1 MKYFLTLVSVF
12 KNEAMILE
20 EWINHY
26 IKEGVEHFYLVNN
39 GSDDNFMD
47 IIDKYSNIITLV
59 NDNYRQEKHTLV
71 YLMNKHF
78 LNKIKLEADWVITC
92 DIDEYMYN
100 KHNYKTIKH
109 FLNNKGQVK
118 NDIGT
123 IWIPWKLFYASK
135 NDCIENSIISEV
147 LERRPRLPDRD
158 YGDGKSIYRVRDL
171 NQLQLHHGSN
181 PYNFKLNKEINNNK
195 KDINNNKT
203 LILNIDSNLYCNHYR
218 FISKEYYE
226 KIKCV
231 RLGQNSKQNFIYT
244 MEYFNKINN
253 NNKEERLI
261 DTTLKNKKYY
271 IDTLIQTYHEIDDI
285 VKESRDSFLSHN
297 PKLKYDFYD
306 DKNCEDFI
314 LKHFDNSLLS
324 VYHKLKPKA
333 FKADLFRYCYL
344 YINGGIY
351 SDIDTICLEN
361 IDKLLDLSNDVV
373 LVNERSNIPGFFQ
386 AFIIAKP
393 RQTIFINAINKIRY
407 NVNNNYYGSGNYR
420 KDHINNILS
429 ITGPVLLGNTL
440 CNMLKKSEFTYVPN
454 QDNIKLDN
462 CNIKLLTFT
471 KDGFIKENNNNINI
485 IKAKNNNYKS
495 DDDYKKL
502 FINRTIYE

>member
-39 GSDDNFMD
+39 GSDDNFME
-47 IIDKYSNIITLV
+47 IIEQYSSIVTLV

-78 LNKIKLEADWVITC
+78 LNKIKLEAEWVITC
-92 DIDEYMYN
+92 DIDEYIYN

-253 NNKEERLI
+253 EEERLI
-261 DTTLKNKKYY
+261 DLTLKNKKYY
-271 IDTLIQTYHEIDDI
+271 IDTLIQTYSEIDDI
-285 VKESRDSFLSHN
+285 VKTSRDSFLSHN
-297 PKLKYDFYD
+297 PSLKYDFYD

-314 LKHFDNSLLS
+314 LNHFDNELLN
-324 VYHKLKPKA
+324 VYHKIKPKA

-351 SDIDTICLEN
+351 ADIDTICLQNIEN
-361 IDKLLDLSNDVV
+361 LLDINNDIV

-386 AFIIAKP
+386 AFIISKP
-393 RQTIFINAINKIRY
+393 RQKLFINAINKIRE
-407 NVNNNYYGSGNYR
+407 NINNYYYGSSKYR

-440 CNMLKKSEFTYVPN
+440 CNMQNKPEFSFLPIE
-454 QDNIKLDN
+454 DNIKLDN

-471 KDGFIKENNNNINI
+471 KDGLIKENDNVI

-495 DDDYKKL
+495 SEDYTEL
-502 FINRTIYE
+502 FRSNSIYN